1 MRSVVTAAGKAAR
14 GGKSPKAKEAN
25 EDQSKLLDV
34 LQKALDKAGFDVE
47 RYDDVCEVPGQIL
60 FFPDRRY
67 GLNCD
72 ALSEEITEIEDD
84 IQDQLDELGEN
95 TRKTAMGY
103 VARIVEL
110 MKEANDDKNAPDI
123 KDGTYVVEGVFGT
136 GKRKR
141 SVIAI
146 IRGRETFFTTKFG
159 GFNHVDTKQ
168 FLKSWKNIRFTDA
181 TKEPDYAITS
191 LSDSIVKVLY
201 R

>member
-1 MRSVVTAAGKAAR
+1 MRSIVTAAGKAAR
-14 GGKSPKAKEAN
+14 GGKLPKAKEAN

-60 FFPDRRY
+60 FFPNRRF

-72 ALSEEITEIEDD
+72 ALSEEITEIEDE

-103 VARIVEL
+103 VSRIVEL
-110 MKEANDDKNAPDI
+110 MKEATDTKNLPSL
-123 KDGTYVVEGVFGT
+123 KDGTYIVEGVLGT
-136 GKRKR
+136 GKRKQTL
-141 SVIAI
+141 VAI
-146 IRGRETFFTTKFG
+146 VRGSETFFTVKT

-168 FLKSWKNIRFTDA
+168 FLKYAKNCRFTDA
-181 TKEPDYAITS
+181 AKDPKFAINL
-191 LSDSIVKVLY
+191 LSDSVYKKLY
-201 R
+201 

>member
-1 MRSVVTAAGKAAR
+1 MRKLVTAAGKAAR
-14 GGKSPKAKEAN
+14 GGKLPKAKEAN

-60 FFPDRRY
+60 FFPDRRH

-72 ALSEEITEIEDD
+72 ALSEEITEIEDE

-110 MKEANDDKNAPDI
+110 MKEATDTKNLPSL
-123 KDGTYVVEGVFGT
+123 KDGTYIVEGVLGT
-136 GKRKR
+136 GKRKQTL
-141 SVIAI
+141 VAI
-146 IRGRETFFTTKFG
+146 IRGSETFFTVKT

-168 FLKSWKNIRFTDA
+168 FLKYTKNCRFTDA
-181 TKEPDYAITS
+181 AKDPKFAINL
-191 LSDSIVKVLY
+191 LSDSVYKKLY
-201 R
+201 

>member
-14 GGKSPKAKEAN
+14 GGKSPKEAN

-60 FFPDRRY
+60 FSPHRRY
-67 GLNCD
+67 GLICD
-72 ALSEEITEIEDD
+72 AFSEEMTEIEDE

-95 TRKTAMGY
+95 LRKSSMGY
-103 VARIVEL
+103 IAKIVEL
-110 MKEANDDKNAPDI
+110 MKEANDAKNAPGI
-123 KDGTYVVEGVFGT
+123 KDGTYIVEGVFGT

-146 IRGRETFFTTKFG
+146 VRGSETFFTTKFG

-168 FLKSWKNIRFTDA
+168 FLKSWKSSRFTDA
-181 TKEPDYAITS
+181 TKDPDYAINS
-191 LSDSIVKVLY
+191 LSDSIYKKLY

>member
-34 LQKALDKAGFDVE
+34 LQKALDKAGFDAE
-47 RYDDVCEVPGQIL
+47 RYDDICEVPGLIL
-60 FFPDRRY
+60 FSPHRRY
-67 GLNCD
+67 GLTCD
-72 ALSEEITEIEDD
+72 TFSEELTEIEDE

-110 MKEANDDKNAPDI
+110 MKEATDTKNLPSI
-123 KDGTYVVEGVFGT
+123 KDGTYIVEGVLGT
-136 GKRKR
+136 GKRKQTL
-141 SVIAI
+141 VAI
-146 IRGRETFFTTKFG
+146 IRGSETFFTVKT

-168 FLKSWKNIRFTDA
+168 FLKYTKNCRFTDA
-181 TKEPDYAITS
+181 AKDPKYAINL
-191 LSDSIVKVLY
+191 LSDSIYKKLY
-201 R
+201 